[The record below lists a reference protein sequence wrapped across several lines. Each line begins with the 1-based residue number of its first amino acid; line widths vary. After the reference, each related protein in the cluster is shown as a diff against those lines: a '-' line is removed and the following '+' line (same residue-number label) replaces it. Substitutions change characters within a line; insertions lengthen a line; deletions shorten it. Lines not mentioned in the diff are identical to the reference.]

1 MYFSIDRV
9 AILANEM
16 AGKGKALKVLEQLT
30 NLLTLRN
37 ISFDIY
43 IKDWPTDFDDHS
55 DIFLVGGDGTLNFFL
70 NKYPENYKPLSLF
83 KGGSGNDFAW
93 KLYGDLSVEEYFKR
107 VLQSEP
113 RKVDAGICNGRLF
126 INGVGIGFD
135 GNIVRSMKGKRMFSA
150 GHIAYMLAVMRSIL
164 FYLEKR
170 MRLRF
175 GRHDLQERF
184 FMVTIANGE
193 RYGGG
198 FVVAPGAEV
207 NDGLFDIITINR
219 IDPIRRM
226 FHLPKVS
233 SGKHLLLPF
242 VKKYRTNEIHV
253 SAQHILTGHYDGELL
268 ESREFNIRLLPSHV
282 LIRY

>member
-1 MYFSIDRV
+1 MQVAIERV
-9 AILANEM
+9 AILANEL
-16 AGKGKALKVLEQLT
+16 AGKGKALKVVEHVT
-30 NLLTLRN
+30 ELLTIRN
-37 ISFDIY
+37 IPFDIY
-43 IKDWPTDFDDHS
+43 IKDWPDEFKDHS
-55 DIFLVGGDGTLNFFL
+55 DIFLIGGDGTLNFFI
-70 NKYPENYKPLSLF
+70 NKYPQNYKPVSLF

-93 KLYGDLSVEEYFKR
+93 KLYGDLSVEEYFNR
-107 VLQSEP
+107 VLKTEP
-113 RKVDAGICNGRLF
+113 KKVDAGICNGKYF

-135 GNIVRSMKGKRMFSA
+135 GSIVKSMKSRRMFSA
-150 GHIAYMLAVMRSIL
+150 GHIAYMFAVVRSIL
-164 FYLEKR
+164 FYLEKK

-175 GRHDLQERF
+175 EKHDIQGRF

-198 FVVAPGAEV
+198 FRVAPGAQI
-207 NDGLFDIITINR
+207 NDGLFDIVTITR

-242 VKKYRTNEIHV
+242 VKKYRSSEISITSHKMLV
-253 SAQHILTGHYDGELL
+253 GHYDGELF
-268 ESREFNIRLLPSHV
+268 ESKEYVIRLLPSHV